1 MKRISLSF
9 LTVLMILGARPVL
22 AQENF
27 TEGAITRII
36 LLRIKPGK
44 ATEFWTDVRQNLK
57 PIYEEYKKQGIITN
71 YQIFTKSTAEN
82 AEDWNVGIVLT
93 YQNYAALDTLT
104 ERTDPITLKFY
115 GSREARTAAGN
126 RRPENATIVSSF
138 LIRQVDPRSM
148 TPSAPRPR
156 WNYRSSSPATAAA
169 ATKTGS
175 GIYFVHIQ
183 RANVA

>member
-1 MKRISLSF
+1 MKRFPLFVIAILV
-9 LTVLMILGARPVL
+9 TLGALPML

-27 TEGAITRII
+27 TLGPVSRVT
-36 LLRIKPGK
+36 LVRIKPGRT
-44 ATEFWTDVRQNLK
+44 TEFWADVRQNLK

-126 RRPENATIVSSF
+126 RRPENGTIISSF
-138 LIRQVDPRSM
+138 LIRNVDPRPM
-148 TPSAPRPR
+148 TPAAPRP
-156 WNYRSSSPATAAA
+156 
-169 ATKTGS
+169 
-175 GIYFVHIQ
+175 
-183 RANVA
+183 